1 MGQRNNSR
9 DRVLSTSREPVEDS
23 DCSEKFSANSSDVR
37 GEKACIYAENSD
49 FPQGENLVEILRF
62 THFVKHTSFASN
74 GKKGRKK
81 QIVDGIDVSVV
92 LHLV

>member
-1 MGQRNNSR
+1 M
-9 DRVLSTSREPVEDS
+9 LSTSSSPVESS
-23 DCSEKFSANSSDVR
+23 DCSENFIADSKDER
-37 GEKACIYAENSD
+37 GKKACIYAENSD
-49 FPQGENLVEILRF
+49 FSQEENLIEILRF

-81 QIVDGIDVSVV
+81 QIIDGIDVSVV